1 MSANQKLSTNQPF
14 YSTKN
19 TKMFGAHQFFIYL
32 CTMMERWWQRFGMLI
47 VVGWLTGVCQAQTF
61 SLVQKTDSLYL
72 LTLTTDS
79 MSHQWTLPYPVYRM
93 ETGDVDGNGTIEALV
108 GVIKATRFY
117 PEKDRRLFIFKNY
130 QGLVRPMWLGS
141 KLGGILQDFHYHEGR
156 VRSLETNA
164 RGEYTVAEYRWGG
177 FGPKFERYLVRNT
190 DETSARAIF
199 EGEVKEVR
207 EVKEVKEDI

>member
-1 MSANQKLSTNQPF
+1 MNQKLSANLLF

-19 TKMFGAHQFFIYL
+19 EKMFGAHHFFTYL
-32 CTMMERWWQRFGMLI
+32 CTMMERWWQRLGMLI

-117 PEKDRRLFIFKNY
+117 PENGRRLFIFKNY

-156 VRSLETNA
+156 VRSLETNVK
-164 RGEYTVAEYRWGG
+164 GQYTVAEYLWDD
-177 FGPKFERYLVRNT
+177 FGLAFERFLIRDA
-190 DETSARAIF
+190 DEAEARRIF
-199 EGEVKEVR
+199 EP
-207 EVKEVKEDI
+207 